1 MTGRHLRTTVAAPAA
16 LLLVVLLGPLAGCGR
31 GGDGTNGQART
42 NGQGGAE
49 SHAAHAGN
57 GEAPANDG
65 AAATRW
71 LCPMHPT
78 YTSDH
83 QSSCPICGMD
93 LVEAAG
99 FAAAQGSAAGGLPGL
114 AALDLDDRAAR
125 LAGVR
130 TQAASMQP
138 LRRVIRAVGTVG
150 VDEARLHSVQTRMR
164 GWIETQAVHA
174 VGERVSAGAPLL
186 AIYSPELV
194 ATQEE
199 LLRALALANGAA
211 DAETRAGAAAL
222 AEAGRRRLRL
232 LGVGDDFIATLESTG
247 EVSRAVPL
255 RAPAGGAVTR
265 LEAHPGM
272 EVEPGLELLQL
283 ADLSAVW
290 VDARFYEYEAQHVAP
305 GATVTVRPAHEPGLS
320 LSGTI
325 DYVYPVL
332 DEATRTLR
340 ARIVL
345 DNGFGNLRPGMYAD
359 VLLEVDLGEGLAIP
373 DDAILDTGRRQVV
386 FVAEGGGRFVPREV
400 AVGDRSEGLARIVDG
415 IEPGDQVVV
424 KAAFLLDSES
434 RIRAALL
441 PAPGT
446 PAEGGHA
453 GGHVDGTPR

>member
-1 MTGRHLRTTVAAPAA
+1 
-16 LLLVVLLGPLAGCGR
+16 
-31 GGDGTNGQART
+31 
-42 NGQGGAE
+42 
-49 SHAAHAGN
+49 
-57 GEAPANDG
+57 
-65 AAATRW
+65 
-71 LCPMHPT
+71 
-78 YTSDH
+78 
-83 QSSCPICGMD
+83 
-93 LVEAAG
+93 
-99 FAAAQGSAAGGLPGL
+99 
-114 AALDLDDRAAR
+114 
-125 LAGVR
+125 
-130 TQAASMQP
+130 
-138 LRRVIRAVGTVG
+138 
-150 VDEARLHSVQTRMR
+150 
-164 GWIETQAVHA
+164 
-174 VGERVSAGAPLL
+174 
-186 AIYSPELV
+186 
-194 ATQEE
+194 
-199 LLRALALANGAA
+199 
-211 DAETRAGAAAL
+211 
-222 AEAGRRRLRL
+222 
-232 LGVGDDFIATLESTG
+232 
-247 EVSRAVPL
+247 
-255 RAPAGGAVTR
+255 
-265 LEAHPGM
+265 M